1 MPDLQLA
8 DEASRLVT
16 YLRSADL
23 SLITAESCTAGQIS
37 AELSAVAG
45 SGKVMEGG
53 FVVYSPAAKLALL
66 GLDPNWLERF
76 NLTSVEV
83 AEAMARAALQR
94 SPASAALAVTGLLGS
109 EAKDGIPP
117 GTVCF
122 AWAFRLPAG
131 LALFSRRER
140 FHGDPARMRR
150 EATRWRCGACPN
162 SINAPCAANA
172 PEASDREETTMSEQR
187 QTLPAQHQDQRPG
200 HESEMQPKPEF
211 VSADYRP
218 AAKLEG
224 KVALVTGGDSGIG
237 RAVAVAFAREKA
249 DVVLVYLDENED
261 AAKTREIIESLGRQ
275 CLAFAGDVADA
286 GFCRQVVDTLRQ
298 KWGRLDVLVNNA
310 GEQHPQARLEDISE
324 EQWEKTFR
332 TNIFGMFQLTKAA
345 LPLMGKGGA
354 IINTT
359 SITAYKGNPQLID
372 YSSTK
377 GAITSFTRSLSMN
390 LVNRGIRVNAVAPG
404 PIWTPLI
411 PSTFS
416 ADKVAHFGADTPMGR
431 PGQPEE
437 LAASYVYLACN
448 DSSYV
453 SGQVLHVNGG
463 TVVNG

>member
-1 MPDLQLA
+1 MRNVMLITG
-8 DEASRLVT
+8 ASRGIGAATALLAAERGYAVVLN
-16 YLRSADL
+16 YLRNREA
-23 SLITAESCTAGQIS
+23 
-37 AELSAVAG
+37 
-45 SGKVMEGG
+45 
-53 FVVYSPAAKLALL
+53 
-66 GLDPNWLERF
+66 
-76 NLTSVEV
+76 
-83 AEAMARAALQR
+83 AEALRQR
-94 SPASAALAVTGLLGS
+94 IERQGGEALAVAADVAEEGDVERL
-109 EAKDGIPP
+109 
-117 GTVCF
+117 F
-122 AWAFRLPAG
+122 AAID
-131 LALFSRRER
+131 ER
-140 FHGDPARMRR
+140 F
-150 EATRWRCGACPN
+150 
-162 SINAPCAANA
+162 
-172 PEASDREETTMSEQR
+172 
-187 QTLPAQHQDQRPG
+187 
-200 HESEMQPKPEF
+200 
-211 VSADYRP
+211 
-218 AAKLEG
+218 
-224 KVALVTGGDSGIG
+224 
-237 RAVAVAFAREKA
+237 
-249 DVVLVYLDENED
+249 
-261 AAKTREIIESLGRQ
+261 
-275 CLAFAGDVADA
+275 
-286 GFCRQVVDTLRQ
+286 
-298 KWGRLDVLVNNA
+298 GRLDVLVNNA

-416 ADKVAHFGADTPMGR
+416 AGKVAHFGADTPMGR